1 MRGNGLLHLH
11 RLQHQNQV
19 ALSNGVAVRSG
30 NLHDGALHGAGQLVA
45 ATLRRAACR
54 TGLAGLGG
62 GLSGRLGAATQI
74 RQGHLQTLA
83 VDLNDHGG
91 ALILIRIHATGST
104 GVHGDGVVELGLNPT
119 GVHLELAA
127 LSRCE
132 GGVIQHDAVER
143 DDGGHTLNAQ
153 LSQGTAGTLQSLL
166 TVRAG
171 DNELSQ
177 HGVKV
182 TADNVTSNEAGIPA
196 NTGAGGHGHL
206 LNRTGSGHEGTT
218 RILAVNT
225 ELEGVT
231 AQNRVLLLNLL
242 AAGNTELLTNQI
254 QTGNLLGDRVL
265 HLQTGVHLKEGDGA
279 VGADQELTGAGTL
292 VASLAQNRAG
302 RLVQAF
308 VLLIAQVGGGCLL
321 NELLVTTL
329 QRAVTGGNHH
339 NVAMRIRQAL
349 GLNMAG
355 RIQEALDEAL
365 TATERRGSLTN
376 SGLVH
381 LNNALAVA
389 RHLNAAATA
398 TKCGLHR
405 NGQTVLIREGNNLIG
420 GLDRILGAGHQG
432 SAHLLRD
439 VACRHLIAQLGNG
452 LGGGANPGQTRVDAL
467 LSELRVLRKETVAG
481 VHSVSAGTN
490 SNLNELVHHQVG
502 LCRGGTAESVGF
514 IGKLYVLG
522 VAVGVSIDGDGLQT
536 LIAGCANHADSNF
549 TAVSDQNLADRA
561 GVAAG
566 NCSKF
571 LGGFCLVLSHLKL
584 SFNLLLQGYIGRI
597 GEYNAHHTVLSY
609 RLVFN
614 NVYFRARFETDLCCE
629 PVLILLLGR

>member
-1 MRGNGLLHLH
+1 M
-11 RLQHQNQV
+11 
-19 ALSNGVAVRSG
+19 
-30 NLHDGALHGAGQLVA
+30 
-45 ATLRRAACR
+45 
-54 TGLAGLGG
+54 
-62 GLSGRLGAATQI
+62 
-74 RQGHLQTLA
+74 
-83 VDLNDHGG
+83 
-91 ALILIRIHATGST
+91 
-104 GVHGDGVVELGLNPT
+104 
-119 GVHLELAA
+119 
-127 LSRCE
+127 
-132 GGVIQHDAVER
+132 
-143 DDGGHTLNAQ
+143 
-153 LSQGTAGTLQSLL
+153 
-166 TVRAG
+166 
-171 DNELSQ
+171 
-177 HGVKV
+177 
-182 TADNVTSNEAGIPA
+182 
-196 NTGAGGHGHL
+196 
-206 LNRTGSGHEGTT
+206 
-218 RILAVNT
+218 
-225 ELEGVT
+225 T

-242 AAGNTELLTNQI
+242 AAGNTELLTNQV

-292 VASLAQNRAG
+292 VASLTQNRAG
-302 RLVQAF
+302 RLVQTL
-308 VLLIAQVGGGCLL
+308 VLLITQVGGGRLL
-321 NELLVTTL
+321 NELLVTAL
-329 QRAVTGGNHH
+329 QGAVTGGNHH
-339 NVAMRIRQAL
+339 DVAVRIRQAL

-584 SFNLLLQGYIGRI
+584 SFNLLPKRISRIGGI

-614 NVYFRARFETDLCCE
+614 NVYCRARFETDLYDCAE
-629 PVLILLLGR
+629 SNPHLGAPATNRSQQPCGVAAYLVARGWTDPPPCGTHLQYRE

>member
-1 MRGNGLLHLH
+1 M
-11 RLQHQNQV
+11 
-19 ALSNGVAVRSG
+19 
-30 NLHDGALHGAGQLVA
+30 
-45 ATLRRAACR
+45 
-54 TGLAGLGG
+54 
-62 GLSGRLGAATQI
+62 
-74 RQGHLQTLA
+74 
-83 VDLNDHGG
+83 
-91 ALILIRIHATGST
+91 
-104 GVHGDGVVELGLNPT
+104 
-119 GVHLELAA
+119 HLELAA

-143 DDGGHTLNAQ
+143 DDGGHTLNGQ

-166 TVRAG
+166 TICAG
-171 DNELSQ
+171 NNELSQ
-177 HGVKV
+177 HGVEV
-182 TADNVTSNEAGIPA
+182 TADNVASHEARIPA
-196 NTGAGGHGHL
+196 NTGAGGDGHL
-206 LNRTGSGHEGTT
+206 LDSAGGGHEGTA
-218 RILAVNT
+218 RILTINT

-242 AAGNTELLTNQI
+242 AAGNTELLTNQV
-254 QTGNLLGDRVL
+254 QTGNLLGDGVL
-265 HLQTGVHLKEGDGA
+265 HLQSSVDLKEGDSA
-279 VGADQELTGAGTL
+279 VGADEELTGAGTL
-292 VASLAQNRAG
+292 VASLTQNCAG
-302 RLVQAF
+302 RLVQAL
-308 VLLIAQVGGGCLL
+308 VLLSAQVGCGCLL
-321 NELLVTTL
+321 NELLVTAL
-329 QRAVTGGNHH
+329 QGAVTGGNHH
-339 NVAMRIRQAL
+339 NVAVRIRQAL
-349 GLNMAG
+349 GLNVAG

-365 TATERRGSLTN
+365 TATERRGSLAN

-389 RHLNAAATA
+389 CHLNAAATA

-467 LSELRVLRKETVAG
+467 LSELRVLRQETVTG
-481 VHSVSAGTN
+481 VHGVSAGAD
-490 SNLNELVHHQVG
+490 SNLNELIHHQVG
-502 LCRGGTAESVGF
+502 LRRSGTAESVGF
-514 IGKLYVLG
+514 IGKLHVLG
-522 VAVGVSIDGDGLQT
+522 VAVRVSVDGDGLQT

-561 GVAAG
+561 GVTAG
-566 NCSKF
+566 DCSKF

-614 NVYFRARFETDLCCE
+614 NVYFRARFETDLYCGL
-629 PVLILLLGR
+629 VLILFLGR